1 MSSCPTTIPTRS
13 WGSFAL
19 TVSQG
24 VLRSLSTS
32 LLAGMQFVDDPE
44 RLALYEAVLPVQKR
58 ARPAPAPKA

>member
-1 MSSCPTTIPTRS
+1 M
-13 WGSFAL
+13 